1 MIASKAESEFPVVV
15 SPDTDPRRFWRV
27 ARLIHKIA
35 FVGDSITDSTSGYP
49 NQGAPVGMPSYM
61 HRSYSGY
68 AAAILGQAFT
78 PTTNSYSFLGP
89 TLPDWDFGWGGIRAD
104 GYLTATVNSRSSGGN
119 QYPGVTLTPAQVA
132 IASNPDA
139 YVVLIGTNDIPSAS
153 ATVVT
158 DRIAAVLDVLRATG
172 KLVFC
177 GTLLPRLGDTAA
189 PTVEPMQTRIDAVN
203 AALPAICEERDVT
216 LVSWHEALMT
226 GNQQNPVYFPDGVHP
241 NSGGSSVMGAI
252 LAAALRPYMAS
263 EFPLPPK
270 GDSRWASS
278 NPYMDVDSD
287 GNGRADGFSFSY
299 FTSNAFSLETA
310 DGEVWQRCVEPPETI
325 QKNDARIIYTP
336 SVAPARR
343 DALSESQISLRVAC
357 RYEILSA
364 DVGAIGLLVKC
375 QSGGEVNLYTGYY
388 RPANY
393 DGPLVPHQGLMITGK
408 FVIPS
413 GTTQLSISLVN
424 YGGVDLRIR
433 QFGVFEDP

>member
-1 MIASKAESEFPVVV
+1 
-15 SPDTDPRRFWRV
+15 
-27 ARLIHKIA
+27 
-35 FVGDSITDSTSGYP
+35 
-49 NQGAPVGMPSYM
+49 
-61 HRSYSGY
+61 
-68 AAAILGQAFT
+68 
-78 PTTNSYSFLGP
+78 
-89 TLPDWDFGWGGIRAD
+89 
-104 GYLTATVNSRSSGGN
+104 
-119 QYPGVTLTPAQVA
+119 
-132 IASNPDA
+132 
-139 YVVLIGTNDIPSAS
+139 
-153 ATVVT
+153 
-158 DRIAAVLDVLRATG
+158 
-172 KLVFC
+172 
-177 GTLLPRLGDTAA
+177 
-189 PTVEPMQTRIDAVN
+189 MQTRIDAVN

-388 RPANY
+388 RPATTM
-393 DGPLVPHQGLMITGK
+393 GPWC
-408 FVIPS
+408 
-413 GTTQLSISLVN
+413 
-424 YGGVDLRIR
+424 RIR
-433 QFGVFEDP
+433 V